1 MDIHPCRRNE
11 ILDYYRIWNSCFGD
25 SFDTIIEFLKS
36 FQKSVLAYTLTDQED
51 VRAALTTFF
60 MGNLKLPKTEVQV
73 SRKPGQY
80 PQEDLPVNISYAIG
94 TDPDHRGS
102 GYGSA
107 ITAFAAEK
115 QTEAGFLSVLSPAD
129 QGLVNFYKPL
139 GYVPYFYKEELTAD
153 AVPLPENS
161 DSDAV
166 PEVLPLPAK
175 DYFSLREGFLADR
188 PHIALSKET
197 LDYEALCAVP
207 KDEPYDGYTLTSS
220 GFFRCYSPVSCVFT
234 VEPSEPGQLYIPEL
248 VTQNDYSRD
257 EITALLASLAS
268 MFGKETAFCMT
279 PAAPDS
285 TTALVH
291 GMLYIPDHADPSS
304 AAGSADDPGENNKTP
319 AENTCSPAAIAA
331 AAPSGLPPWLGFA
344 FD

>member
-1 MDIHPCRRNE
+1 MDIHPCLPKE
-11 ILDYYRIWNSCFGD
+11 IPDYYRIWNSCFGD

-36 FQKSVLAYTLTDQED
+36 FQESVLAYTLTDHED

-60 MGNLKLPKTEVQV
+60 MGDLKLPKAEIQE
-73 SRKPGQY
+73 SLSGSF
-80 PQEDLPVNISYAIG
+80 PQEDLPVSISYAIG

-107 ITAFAAEK
+107 ITTFAAEK

-129 QGLVNFYKPL
+129 QRLVNFYKPL

-153 AVPLPENS
+153 AVPLPENA

-175 DYFSLREGFLADR
+175 DYFSLREGFLAGR
-188 PHIALSKET
+188 PHIILSKET

-268 MFGKETAFCMT
+268 MFDKETAFCMT
-279 PAAPDS
+279 PAAADS
-285 TTALVH
+285 PTALVH
-291 GMLYIPDHADPSS
+291 GMLYFPNHADPSS
-304 AAGSADDPGENNKTP
+304 AAGSADGPGENKKAP
-319 AENTCSPAAIAA
+319 AENICSPAAIAA